1 MSAALI
7 VIVLVC
13 GYLYINSHIPSKHK
27 FKKSTGWQSYFQV
40 ALKGSYYVFI
50 SFIILFV
57 TWVLLLATMWLLNTP
72 LLFTDKYKAFTYAYD
87 ILNVKFVGLSLPF
100 VLLVATTALLSF
112 AESKNEE
119 KKLRNNDERLRLYKE
134 IANANPIEAILLE
147 SMTSNQNLMVSISM
161 KSRKVYIGIVHEARL
176 EDHDTD
182 TIVIIPFLSGYRDK
196 DTLSFVEE
204 VNYAEHYSDCGIT
217 YDSSPLSLSQYRHVI
232 PRDQIES
239 VSLFN
244 SDMYTRFKRKKKY
257 YRASF
262 IRHKLKDL

>member
-13 GYLYINSHIPSKHK
+13 GYLYVNSHIPSKHK

-40 ALKGSYYVFI
+40 ALKGSYYVFV
-50 SFIILFV
+50 SFI
-57 TWVLLLATMWLLNTP
+57 VLMVAWFALLAAMWLLNAP
-72 LLFTDKYKAFTYAYD
+72 LLFTEKYKAFTFAYD
-87 ILNVKFVGLSLPF
+87 ILNVKFVGVGLPF
-100 VLLVATTALLSF
+100 LLLVAVTVLISF
-112 AESKNEE
+112 GESKNEE
-119 KKLRNNDERLRLYKE
+119 KKLRNPEERLRIFRE
-134 IANANPIEAILLE
+134 IANSSPIEAILLE
-147 SMTSNQNLMVSISM
+147 SITSNNNLMVSITM
-161 KSRKVYIGIVHEARL
+161 HSRKVYIGIVHEARL

-204 VNYAEHYSDCGIT
+204 VNYAEHYSECEIT
-217 YDSSPLSLSQYRHVI
+217 FDSHPISLTQYRHVI

-244 SDMYTRFKRKKKY
+244 SDMYKRFKKRKY
-257 YRASF
+257 YRTSYN
-262 IRHKLKDL
+262 RNRNSKV